1 MANKKVICPN
11 CKSED
16 LEYFQEIIN
25 TRFYKSDKYNVPTD
39 KVIRT
44 IKEDDIGCYN
54 YICQNCGLIF
64 GGSAPINCEYKDID

>member
-1 MANKKVICPN
+1 MRKVICPN

-16 LEYFQEIIN
+16 LEYFQEVIN
-25 TRFYKSDKYNVPTD
+25 TRFYKLDKCNEPTD

-54 YICQNCGLIF
+54 YICKNCNLIF
-64 GGSAPINCEYKDID
+64 GGSAPINCDYKEI